1 MRPRPWTLL
10 VAAAAQ
16 AIEAAGV
23 LVAAV
28 VSAVDTVSGHSYQR
42 SSGIAL
48 TVLAFAAAVAVGSV
62 VPGLLRVRLWSR
74 TPALFTHL
82 FVGTTGVYLIDG
94 HHPALGL
101 PALVVAI
108 AGFAGLCAPPSWR
121 ALSRLGLA
129 EREELGAE
137 AQAATEEPAPPRP
150 AKPKAAAK
158 PQPARK
164 PSSAKAQASG
174 SPAARKK
181 APSRR
186 R

>member
-16 AIEAAGV
+16 ALEAVGV

-28 VSAVDTVSGHSYQR
+28 VSAADTASGHSYQQ

-48 TVLAFAAAVAVGSV
+48 TVLAFVAALAVAAV

-74 TPALFTHL
+74 TPALFTQL
-82 FVGTTGVYLIDG
+82 FVGTTGVYLLDG
-94 HHPALGL
+94 HHLNLGL
-101 PALVVAI
+101 PALLVAI

-121 ALSRLGLA
+121 ALSRLGLQ
-129 EREELGAE
+129 EREELATE
-137 AQAATEEPAPPRP
+137 AQAATEEPAAEEP
-150 AKPKAAAK
+150 A
-158 PQPARK
+158 
-164 PSSAKAQASG
+164 AQAPS
-174 SPAARKK
+174 RKK
-181 APSRR
+181 ASSRR

>member
-16 AIEAAGV
+16 AIEAVGV

-28 VSAVDTVSGHSYQR
+28 VSAADTVSGHSYQR

-48 TVLAFAAAVAVGSV
+48 TVLAFAAAIAVAFV
-62 VPGLLRVRLWSR
+62 VPGLLRVQLWSR

-82 FVGTTGVYLIDG
+82 FVGTTGVYLLDG
-94 HHPALGL
+94 HHPALGW
-101 PALVVAI
+101 PALLVAI

-121 ALSRLGLA
+121 ALSRLGLR
-129 EREELGAE
+129 EREELAAE
-137 AQAATEEPAPPRP
+137 AEAATEEPARPRP
-150 AKPKAAAK
+150 ATTQSSPKP
-158 PQPARK
+158 R
-164 PSSAKAQASG
+164 SAKA
-174 SPAARKK
+174 PAAGSAGGKK

>member
-16 AIEAAGV
+16 AIEAVGV

-28 VSAVDTVSGHSYQR
+28 VTAADTASGHSYQQ

-48 TVLAFAAAVAVGSV
+48 TVLAFAAAVAIGFV
-62 VPGLLRVRLWSR
+62 VPGLMRVRLWSR
-74 TPALFTHL
+74 TPALFTQL
-82 FVGTTGVYLIDG
+82 FVGTTGVYLLDG
-94 HHPALGL
+94 HNVGLGL

-108 AGFAGLCAPPSWR
+108 AGFAGICAPPSWR

-150 AKPKAAAK
+150 AKSQAAPKPK
-158 PQPARK
+158 
-164 PSSAKAQASG
+164 SAKAQPGKAQPGGASG
-174 SPAARKK
+174 RNK
-181 APSRR
+181 ASSRR